1 MRRLLV
7 LVIAAL
13 VWSANAQTLTIAI
26 SEGMPGFDPTQ
37 TTRTVANDV
46 YPNIF
51 DGLLA
56 LDREGQIVPS
66 LALSWDVVNEKDWH
80 LTLRQGVRWHDGE
93 TFDAEDVKFTLER
106 LATNQEL
113 IRHVLMA
120 ELQSVEI
127 VNPYEVVLHMANPDP
142 LLPVNLTMPATSM
155 LPAHYFEAVGLDK
168 ATQAPIGTG
177 PYKFVEYRPDDR
189 LVLAVNED
197 YWGGKAAFS
206 ELVFRVITESTT
218 SVSELVTGGVAV
230 SNIGPND
237 LERVESSGVAHVTT
251 QVTNRVVHWTLNVS
265 DGQATADKRVREA
278 IDLAIDN
285 QVFIDVL
292 ENGYGTPTRVRTGPG
307 DNFMPTKYYGT
318 YNYDPARAVELLAEA
333 GYGPGE
339 LTITIMGA
347 SSVSDRAELTA
358 AMLEAVGIVPDI
370 QLFESS
376 VWSSK
381 YWTPGE
387 FTNMAGVGS
396 SNSAMDY
403 GSTLSDLQCPEGA
416 HSQRSHW
423 CNEEFS
429 DLVRAANREM
439 DTAKR
444 AELLDAATEILVE
457 ELPQIY
463 LYNSV
468 GFIGVSDDLD
478 WSPRPDGSLLMFD
491 ARPAN

>member
-1 MRRLLV
+1 MKRLFLA
-7 LVIAAL
+7 LLAAL
-13 VWSANAQTLTIAI
+13 LLSANAQTLTLAI
-26 SEGMPGFDPTQ
+26 SEGIPGFDPTQ
-37 TTRTVANDV
+37 TTRTVANNV

-51 DGLLA
+51 DSLLA
-56 LDREGQIVPS
+56 LDRDGKIVPS
-66 LALSWDVVNEKDWH
+66 LALSWDVVDEKDFR
-80 LTLRQGVRWHDGE
+80 LTLREGVTWHDGE
-93 TFDAEDVKFTLER
+93 AFDAEDVKFTLER
-106 LATNQEL
+106 LATDQAL
-113 IRHVLMA
+113 IRHVLMG
-120 ELQSVEI
+120 ELASVEI
-127 VNPYEVVLHMANPDP
+127 VNPHEVVLRMANPDP
-142 LLPVNLTMPATSM
+142 LLPVNLTMPATAM
-155 LPAHYFEAVGLDK
+155 LPAHYFAAAGQDK
-168 ATQAPIGTG
+168 VTQAPIGTG

-189 LVLAVNED
+189 LVLTVNQD
-197 YWGGKAAFS
+197 YWAGTPAYS
-206 ELVFRVITESTT
+206 DLVFRVITESTT
-218 SVSELVTGGVAV
+218 RVSELVTGGVAV
-230 SNIGPND
+230 SDLGAND
-237 LERVESSGVAHVTT
+237 LARVEASGSARVTT
-251 QVTNRVVHWTLNVS
+251 QATNRVVHWTLNVS
-265 DGQATADKRVREA
+265 DGQATADLRVRQA
-278 IDLAIDN
+278 IDHAIDN

-292 ENGYGTPTRVRTGPG
+292 ENGYGSPTRVRTGPG
-307 DNFMPTKYYGT
+307 DNFMPTKYYDT
-318 YNYDPARAVELLAEA
+318 YNYDPAKAVALLAEA
-333 GYGPGE
+333 GYGPGQ

-429 DLVRAANREM
+429 DLVRAANREL

-444 AELLDAATEILVE
+444 AQLLDAATEILVD

-468 GFIGVSDDLD
+468 GFVGVSNKLD